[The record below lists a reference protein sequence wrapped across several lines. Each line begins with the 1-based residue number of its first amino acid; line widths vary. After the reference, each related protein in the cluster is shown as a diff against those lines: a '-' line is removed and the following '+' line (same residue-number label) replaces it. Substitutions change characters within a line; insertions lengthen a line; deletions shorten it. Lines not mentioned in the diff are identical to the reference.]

1 MKLRKTLWKGRC
13 KYKVFSN
20 IFSKMQIDIDPNAG
34 FCFGVT
40 NAIDKAEAEIAASGR
55 LLCLGEMVHNHE
67 ETSRL
72 EKKGMKTITY
82 DDFAAMHDTTVLLR
96 AHGEP
101 PSTYQIARQNNIHII
116 DATCPIVLRLHRLIQ
131 ANAQAHTDAQ
141 TVIYGKKDHA
151 EVVGLVGQVNCAAIV
166 ISDESQISAIDFHK
180 DIMLYSQTTMNHHKY
195 NEIADKIS
203 QQLHAT
209 SPHLS
214 FQKYDTVCKSVAHR
228 EQKLSDYAASHDTIL
243 FVAGANSSNGKYL
256 FHTCR
261 AANPRTHYITSV
273 NDLSEQMLTGA
284 DIIGITGATSTPK
297 WLLQQVAEKAAL
309 LSEKK

>member
-1 MKLRKTLWKGRC
+1 M
-13 KYKVFSN
+13 
-20 IFSKMQIDIDPNAG
+20 MQIDIDPNAG

-40 NAIDKAEAEIAASGR
+40 NAINKAEAEIAASGR
-55 LLCLGEMVHNHE
+55 LICLGEMVHNHE
-67 ETSRL
+67 ETTRL
-72 EKKGMKTITY
+72 AKMGMTTISH
-82 DDFAAMHDTTVLLR
+82 DDFAQIRDTTVLLR

-101 PSTYQIARQNNIHII
+101 PSTYETARRNNINII

-131 ANAQAHTDAQ
+131 ANAQEHPQAQ

-151 EVVGLVGQVNCAAIV
+151 EVVGLVGQVNGAAIV

-180 DIMLYSQTTMNHHKY
+180 DIMLYSQTTMNYHKY

-203 QQLHAT
+203 QHLHEI
-209 SPHLS
+209 SPRLT

-228 EQKLSDYAASHDTIL
+228 EQKLSDYAMSHDTIL

-256 FHTCR
+256 FHVCCNV
-261 AANPRTHYITSV
+261 NPRTHYITCV
-273 NDLSEQMLTGA
+273 ADLVPQMLCDAHTV
-284 DIIGITGATSTPK
+284 GITGATSTPK
-297 WLLQQVAEKAAL
+297 WLLQQVAEKASL